1 MDGVYDDNLN
11 GGAALIP
18 APLTASTEGQVP
30 SVELVVWFSEN
41 LLTIDGQHYKTVS
54 GAIRHG
60 LHRVRIPLVEWV
72 ARSNIVFDGHNPA
85 FFSKVLQGTSRA
97 SAYNRNHFGRVVN
110 MALTDVSRVTSV
122 DLVTGLRAKC
132 RCGDEAC
139 FIHTWE
145 KVGGCGLPALGNEP
159 MGITGDIAPEYHRN
173 AHFGLIKATAKRV
186 VHQVPILGVLGGRL
200 HLGKN
205 MKVAT
210 QRSGT
215 GKSGGNKPAA
225 FRYITT
231 GTYCCHKRQCD
242 GTCGG
247 FDTHLVFTL
256 VMTQYG
262 VTQVAIDPRTSN
274 VAEVISLLEA
284 QVGNVVVSATPFT
297 TFGGDNPEAWMAARN
312 QHHALLM

>member
-1 MDGVYDDNLN
+1 MDGVNNDNL
-11 GGAALIP
+11 GGAAL
-18 APLTASTEGQVP
+18 LGQESASMEGNSTVP
-30 SVELVVWFSEN
+30 SVELVGWFSEN
-41 LLTIDGQHYKTVS
+41 LVTLSGGSYKTVG

-60 LHRVRIPLVEWV
+60 LHRVRIPVVDWF
-72 ARSNIVFDGHNPA
+72 AANNITFDGEDPA
-85 FFSKVLQGTSRA
+85 FFSEVLEGTSRA
-97 SAYNRNHFGRVVN
+97 SAYNRDHFGRVVN
-110 MALTDVSRVTSV
+110 MALTDLVRVTSV

-145 KVGGCGLPALGNEP
+145 QVGGCGLPAAGDEP
-159 MGITGDIAPEYHRN
+159 MAFTGDIAPEYHRN
-173 AHFGLIKATAKRV
+173 AHFGLIKTTAKRV
-186 VHQVPILGVLGGRL
+186 VHQVPILGTLGGKL
-200 HLGKN
+200 AITG

-210 QRSGT
+210 QRSGA
-215 GKSGGNKPAA
+215 GKSGGNKATA

-231 GTYCCHKRQCD
+231 GTYCCGKRQCD

-262 VTQVAIDPRTSN
+262 VTQVAIDPRTSDLAK
-274 VAEVISLLEA
+274 VVSLLEA

-297 TFGGDNPEAWMAARN
+297 TFGGDNPN
-312 QHHALLM
+312 